1 VAFNPKNR
9 YIIASGSWDNTVR
22 FWDIENEQEI
32 ESYPQKKHRDIVWG
46 VAFSPDGKYVASA
59 SKDKTIKLWNLVD
72 GQELKTFEGHT
83 DSVYSVAFSPDKK
96 SKSIVSGSDDNTV
109 KLWDIGDLDAK
120 SNHCPNP
127 TIRENV
133 PQTFTGH
140 TDSVVSVVFSK
151 DGAKIVSASKDGT
164 ARIWQ
169 RLSQQPYHGNRIT
182 SISSDKKNIASAGAD
197 CTIKLWNLDGTL
209 KKTLEGH
216 AEIVS
221 RVVFSPDGRYIASAS
236 HDRLVI
242 LWSAKGERLST
253 FYDHDL
259 DKDDKNKNAVTSLAF
274 SYYNDSYYNYV
285 TSLALGYYNTKVKKK
300 IIIASADKQGNI
312 KLWYPDEIDKRN
324 RVKGLPILDKPV
336 NTLAFSP
343 DGKYLVSG
351 GDEQTIN
358 LWNMETKWK
367 AKIEREPKELAS
379 FDRSITSIVFSPD
392 QKSIVVGLDNS
403 TLKLLDFN
411 CPNVI
416 EKAYLKSSCN
426 STIKLKGE
434 SQAFKGHKGSIQ
446 QVIFSPDSKLIA
458 SASDDKTIKL
468 WNLKGQELQT
478 FLGHSKPVSGIAFSD
493 DKTLVSSSWDR
504 TIRFWYLNYN
514 LDDLLA
520 QGCAWLHDYLVN
532 NPKTSDDDRQ
542 MCGIPPREKLK
553 VKSEKE

>member
-1 VAFNPKNR
+1 MAFNPNNR
-9 YIIASGSWDNTVR
+9 NIITTGSWDNTVR

-32 ESYPQKKHRDIVWG
+32 VETYPQPPKKHEDIVWG
-46 VAFSPDGKYVASA
+46 VAFSRDGKYVASA
-59 SKDKTIKLWNLVD
+59 SKDKTIKLWNPED
-72 GQELKTFEGHT
+72 GKELKTFKGHT
-83 DSVYSVAFSPDKK
+83 DSVYSVAFSPDK
-96 SKSIVSGSDDNTV
+96 KSIVSGSDDNTV
-109 KLWDIGDLDAK
+109 KLWDIGDLDAQGKK
-120 SNHCPNP
+120 SDRCPNP
-127 TIRENV
+127 TIRENIS
-133 PQTFTGH
+133 QTFTGH

-182 SISSDKKNIASAGAD
+182 SISSDKKTIASAGAD

-209 KKTLEGH
+209 KENLEGH
-216 AEIVS
+216 TEIVS

-242 LWSAKGERLST
+242 LWSAKGERLNI
-253 FYDHDL
+253 FYEHDL
-259 DKDDKNKNAVTSLAF
+259 DKDDKNKNAVTSVAF

-312 KLWYPDEIDKRN
+312 KLWYPDEVDKRN

-358 LWNMETKWK
+358 LWNMETKWNMQINK
-367 AKIEREPKELAS
+367 EAKEIANL
-379 FDRSITSIVFSPD
+379 DHSITSIAFSPD
-392 QKSIVVGLDNS
+392 QRSIVVGLDNS
-403 TLKLLDFN
+403 TLKLFDFN

-426 STIKLKGE
+426 LTIKKLKEE
-434 SQAFKGHKGSIQ
+434 SNVFKGHKGSIQ

-478 FLGHSKPVSGIAFSD
+478 FSGHSKPVSGIAFSD

-504 TIRFWYLNYN
+504 TIKFWHLNSN
-514 LDDLLA
+514 LDDLIA
-520 QGCAWLHDYLVN
+520 KGCAWLQDYLVN
-532 NPKTSDDDRQ
+532 NPNATDEE
-542 MCGIPPREKLK
+542 RESCQIKR
-553 VKSEKE
+553 